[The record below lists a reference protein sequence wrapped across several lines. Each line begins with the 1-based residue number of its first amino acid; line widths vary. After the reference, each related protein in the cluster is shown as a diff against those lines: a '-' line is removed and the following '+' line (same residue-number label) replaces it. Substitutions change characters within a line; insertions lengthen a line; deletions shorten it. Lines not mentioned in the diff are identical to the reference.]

1 MYLEKI
7 LIKNFRSIRKLEL
20 TFKKGINILIGEN
33 NSGKSAIIDA
43 LRICFNIGRQW
54 RDIGVKN
61 DEDFYIDISEIKD
74 NIEPIEF
81 DLTFKIEAPEDA
93 FFFNSMVYQDPD
105 NPEFQNVQ
113 MHFRYLLEKNKT
125 GNKTLRWKIWGGNI
139 EGQQIKSEEAQLIY
153 FTYLAPLRDAEH
165 ELRPYVRENKITSLF
180 QELTKFYTFDE
191 ENKPIEKAL
200 TEEFKNELA
209 LKLDNVINEK
219 DWTGVIKTGEQFINE
234 HLANA
239 DIKNKESRI
248 NLRLLEYKFNN
259 IVKGI
264 LTRKPVYSDDL
275 LKGDMTKQ
283 KYFDVS
289 QNGLGDNNLIYSSAV
304 LGDLK
309 NRREEGKEHYYAL
322 LIEEPE
328 AHLHPQKQ
336 NTFFNYLNS
345 LKDFGVQLFITS
357 HSPTLTAKS
366 DLDNLVILHKKDNN
380 ITSYSIT
387 YSGLRDEHINY
398 LKKFLDVTKSQLFFS
413 NGVILVEGISEALLL
428 PIFSNIV
435 NKDYDLDKN
444 GIEIVNINGV
454 AFEPFAMLF
463 NSKDPL
469 KRLSSKC
476 SVLTDGDQHRY
487 SNKLSARAYKLL
499 EFEVAD
505 SNLKIFIAQN
515 TFEFEL
521 MTLSEENADI
531 IKSIYEEL
539 HPKTNLL
546 GGADLETRAFE
557 LLEKL
562 DSNKDKSELAQR
574 LSYVLENKADLRNQF
589 QIPLYITNSVK
600 WAINE

>member
-1 MYLEKI
+1 MYLEKFV
-7 LIKNFRSIRKLEL
+7 IKNFRSIKCLEL
-20 TFKKGINILIGEN
+20 NFKKGINILIGEN

-43 LRICFNIGRQW
+43 LRICLNIGKQW
-54 RDIGVKN
+54 RDIGIRN
-61 DEDFYIDISEIKD
+61 DEDFYIDISEIKE
-74 NIEPIEF
+74 ITEPIEF
-81 DLTFKIEAPEDA
+81 DLIFNIENPEDA
-93 FFFNSMVYQDPD
+93 FFFNSMVYQDSDHPAYQD
-105 NPEFQNVQ
+105 IQL
-113 MHFRYLLEKNKT
+113 HFRYTLEKNKT
-125 GNKTLRWKIWGGNI
+125 GNKTLRWKIWGGNV
-139 EGQQIKSEEAQLIY
+139 EGQQIKSEEAQLLF

-180 QELTKFYTFDE
+180 QELTKFYTIDDN
-191 ENKPIEKAL
+191 NKPIEKAL

-219 DWTGVIKTGEQFINE
+219 DWTGVIKTGELFINE
-234 HLANA
+234 HLQNA
-239 DIKNKESRI
+239 DIKKKESRI

-264 LTRKPVYSDDL
+264 LTRKPVYSEDL
-275 LKGDMTKQ
+275 LKGDLFKQ

-289 QNGLGDNNLIYSSAV
+289 QNGLGENNLIYSSAV

-366 DLDNLVILHKKDNN
+366 DLNNIIILQKNNNLV
-380 ITSYSIT
+380 TSYSIN
-387 YSGLRDEHINY
+387 YSGLKDFHINY
-398 LKKFLDVTKSQLFFS
+398 LKKFLDVTKCQLFFS
-413 NGVILVEGISEALLL
+413 NGVVLVEGISEALLL
-428 PIFSNIV
+428 PIFSTII
-435 NKDYDLDKN
+435 NKEYNLDRN

-463 NSKDPL
+463 NAKDSS
-469 KRLSSKC
+469 KRLSSRC

-487 SNKLSARAYKLL
+487 DKNLSPRAKKLSEL
-499 EFEVAD
+499 EVVD
-505 SNLKIFIAQN
+505 SNLKVFVGQN

-521 MTLSEENADI
+521 MILSKENADC
-531 IKSIYEEL
+531 IKNIYEEL
-539 HPKTNLL
+539 HPNTILL
-546 GGADLETRAFE
+546 NGNDLEARAFE

-562 DSNKDKSELAQR
+562 DKNRDKSELAQK
-574 LSYVLENKADLRNQF
+574 LAYLLETNVEDRNHF
-589 QIPLYITNSVK
+589 QIPPYISNSIK

>member
-1 MYLEKI
+1 MYLEK
-7 LIKNFRSIRKLEL
+7 LTIKNFRSIKKLEL
-20 TFKKGINILIGEN
+20 SFKKGINILIGEN
-33 NSGKSAIIDA
+33 NSGKSAVIDA
-43 LRICFNIGRQW
+43 LRICFNIGKQW

-61 DEDFYIDISEIKD
+61 DEDFYIDISEIK
-74 NIEPIEF
+74 NNVEPIEF
-81 DLTFKIEAPEDA
+81 DLIFRIEAPEDA
-93 FFFNSMVYQDPD
+93 FYFNSMVFQDPD
-105 NPEFQNVQ
+105 NPEYQNIQ
-113 MHFRYLLEKNKT
+113 MHFRYILDKNKT
-125 GNKTLRWKIWGGNI
+125 GNNNLRWKIWGGNI

-153 FTYLAPLRDAEH
+153 STYLAPLRDAEH

-180 QELTKFYTFDE
+180 QELTKFYTTNE
-191 ENKPIEKAL
+191 ENMPIEKAL

-209 LKLDNVINEK
+209 MKLDNVINEK
-219 DWTGVIKTGEQFINE
+219 DWTGVIRTGEHFINE
-234 HLANA
+234 HLKNA
-239 DIKNKESRI
+239 DIKKKESRI

-275 LKGDMTKQ
+275 LKGDITKQ

-289 QNGLGDNNLIYSSAV
+289 QNGLGENNLIYSSAV
-304 LGDLK
+304 LGDFK
-309 NRREEGKEHYYAL
+309 NRREEGKDHYYAL

-345 LKDFGVQLFITS
+345 LMDFGAQLFITS
-357 HSPTLTAKS
+357 HSPTLAAKS
-366 DLDNLVILHKKDNN
+366 DLNNLIILQKKDNN
-380 ITSYSIT
+380 VVSYSVA
-387 YSGLRDEHINY
+387 YSGLKDYHINY
-398 LKKFLDVTKSQLFFS
+398 LKKFLDVTKCQLFFS
-413 NGVILVEGISEALLL
+413 NGVILVEGISEALLM
-428 PIFSNIV
+428 PIFSNII
-435 NKDYDLDKN
+435 NRTYDLDKN

-463 NSKDPL
+463 NSKDHQ

-476 SVLTDGDQHRY
+476 SVISDGDQHRY
-487 SNKLSARAYKLL
+487 DNNLSARAIKLL

-521 MTLSEENADI
+521 MTASKENADI
-531 IKSIYEEL
+531 IQNVYEDL
-539 HPKTNLL
+539 HPNTNLL
-546 GGADLETRAFE
+546 RGDDLKSRAFE

-562 DSNKDKSELAQR
+562 DTNRDKSALAQK
-574 LSYVLENKADLRNQF
+574 LSYVLETNTEVRNHF
-589 QIPLYITNSVK
+589 QVPGYITNSIK